1 MSAREDFDEPYLNAT
16 LLLADSAQVADGRL
30 FILGGGLSEVGPGPQ
45 PMAIAMLL
53 DVPWDQANATHDW
66 KFELLDEDGTP
77 VLYDDQPI
85 LVGGQFEAGRP
96 DGLAPGTPIP
106 VPLAINFTALPVEP
120 GRRYVWRLAIDDTS
134 EPDWVLSFRVRPVQ
148 PGA

>member
-1 MSAREDFDEPYLNAT
+1 MSAREDFDEPFLNAT

-30 FILGGGLSEVGPGPQ
+30 FILGGGLGEVGPGPQ

-53 DVPWDQANATHDW
+53 DVPWDQANAAHDW

-96 DGLAPGTPIP
+96 DGLTPGTPIP

-134 EPDWVLSFRVRPVQ
+134 EPGWALTFRVRAMQ
-148 PGA
+148 PE

>member
-1 MSAREDFDEPYLNAT
+1 MSAREDFDESFLNAT

-30 FILGGGLSEVGPGPQ
+30 FILGGGLGEVGPGPQ

-53 DVPWDQANATHDW
+53 DVPWDQANAAHDW

-96 DGLAPGTPIP
+96 EGLAPGTPIP

-134 EPDWVLSFRVRPVQ
+134 EPDWVLTFRVRPVQ
-148 PGA
+148 PA